1 MLDNAVKDLDSETRL
16 VLSLCLRPLT
26 QSSAAGIR
34 TVLAGKLDWAR
45 VFRLAATWQMEAV
58 VLSNLMDH
66 ADLVPADVASAISKR
81 AFEVR
86 TESLAKTMRL
96 LDVIKSLCDAGID
109 SIVLKGPAIAI
120 EGYDDA
126 SLRSFADGDL
136 LIRRHDM
143 ERARKVLEAKRFSP
157 DYRMESEAS
166 LIANQH
172 ALELSSPSFKVE
184 LHAALLSR
192 YLSLEIDP
200 DEFWQGA
207 KPVACAGEAM
217 MIPSLPQHFF
227 FLCAHG
233 AKHQWMH
240 VRWIADIAQ
249 LSRKLEPA
257 EAAAIEELARRTH
270 GRRILA
276 LALQVAREFFQFAE
290 SPFHSEWFVE
300 DPSLC
305 ELKKEVAT
313 RFAGG
318 TYAPV
323 RLPFG
328 IPNRNPRLMQTA
340 FWIAAR
346 ERPVDRLSCILRL
359 ITMDTASDARPRLV
373 RWGARSAR
381 LAARLIRG
389 TA

>member
-1 MLDNAVKDLDSETRL
+1 
-16 VLSLCLRPLT
+16 
-26 QSSAAGIR
+26 
-34 TVLAGKLDWAR
+34 
-45 VFRLAATWQMEAV
+45 
-58 VLSNLMDH
+58 
-66 ADLVPADVASAISKR
+66 VASAISKR

-96 LDVIKSLCDAGID
+96 LDVIKSLSDAGIAAM
-109 SIVLKGPAIAI
+109 VLKGPAIAI
-120 EGYDDA
+120 EAYDDA
-126 SLRSFADGDL
+126 SFRSFADGDL
-136 LIRRHDM
+136 MLRRQDM
-143 ERARKVLEAKRFSP
+143 ERARNVLEAKRFSP
-157 DYRMESEAS
+157 DYAIENEAS

-172 ALELSSPSFKVE
+172 ALEFSSPSFKVE

-192 YLSLEIDP
+192 YLALEIDP
-200 DEFWQGA
+200 DDLWEEA
-207 KPVACAGEAM
+207 KSAVCAGETM
-217 MIPSLPQHFF
+217 MIPSLPLHFF

-249 LSRKLEPA
+249 LSRKLAPG
-257 EAAAIEELARRTH
+257 EAAAIAELARRTH

-276 LALQVAREFFQFAE
+276 LALQVAREFFEFEE

-300 DPSLC
+300 DASLR

-346 ERPVDRLSCILRL
+346 ERPVDRLTCILRL
-359 ITMDTASDARPRLV
+359 ITMDTASDGRPRLV

-381 LAARLIRG
+381 IAARLIRG
-389 TA
+389 TV